1 MGGNDWEP
9 GDADMNK
16 NCRNDFVVISMN
28 QEETRIE
35 RVGWTCTKKTYGVT
49 CDTFVGESWD
59 SRGLLSDYTQSDF
72 ESRTYH
78 CC

>member
-28 QEETRIE
+28 LR
-35 RVGWTCTKKTYGVT
+35 RKKKL
-49 CDTFVGESWD
+49 
-59 SRGLLSDYTQSDF
+59 GLLNVLVGVSGKNIRRDM
-72 ESRTYH
+72 
-78 CC
+78 